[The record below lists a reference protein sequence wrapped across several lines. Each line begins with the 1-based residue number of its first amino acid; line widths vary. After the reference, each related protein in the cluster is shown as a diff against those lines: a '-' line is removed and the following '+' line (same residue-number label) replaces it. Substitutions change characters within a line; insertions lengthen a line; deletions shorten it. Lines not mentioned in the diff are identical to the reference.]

1 MTPPPQY
8 VAMYD
13 YDDGDEDEVSIKEG
27 DIVINGEVIAEGWMV
42 GTNTR
47 TGLHGML
54 PSNYVD
60 LFHI

>member
-13 YDDGDEDEVSIKEG
+13 YDAGDEDEVSIKEG

-47 TGLHGML
+47 TGQHGML